1 MQLHAP
7 ARMADSCAQWRIA
20 MQLRGTG
27 ILQAWQQQMFPAA
40 CSPTFSWLSAKGVQ
54 AWQSSASCMLED
66 PTALHDTSVKYL
78 CWICPSM
85 GLHLSQASSDGAA
98 VCLLSSSA

>member
-1 MQLHAP
+1 MQLRAP

-54 AWQSSASCMLED
+54 AWQSSASCMLEE
-66 PTALHDTSVKYL
+66 PIALHDSQCQVPLLDMPKH
-78 CWICPSM
+78 
-85 GLHLSQASSDGAA
+85 GLASQPGQQ
-98 VCLLSSSA
+98 